1 MSKNQRINYTKIKIK
16 QSLQNTQVQHDIF
29 KHSEIED
36 TIDRILENHE
46 VKLNDVIYLL
56 ESQEI
61 QRLGLVG
68 NSIRENMFGKNVTFI
83 NNIILN
89 YTNVCVTYC
98 KFCAFYRPPGHEE
111 SYTVSKEEILNRV
124 VFAKANYNIKQVL
137 FQGGHNPKLNTEYF
151 EDIFRTLKAKCPDV
165 AIHGLSASEID
176 MVARVDRTSSLEV
189 LERLQDAG
197 LESLPGAGAEILVD
211 EVKDI
216 ISPLKISSQTW
227 LDIMEK
233 AHSIGIKSS
242 ATMMYGTVESV
253 EQRARHI
260 LKIADLQRK
269 TAGFMAFI
277 PWSFEP
283 NKTEIQDSG
292 IVQHP
297 MGGFE
302 LLKMISVSRIVFK
315 GLIDH
320 LQSSWLT
327 NGIGMAQLAI
337 YHGSDDFGGTLIGE
351 EVVSATGA
359 RSTELL
365 SKNIITAIKAMGYR
379 PAERNNSYDIVKQY

>member
-1 MSKNQRINYTKIKIK
+1 M
-16 QSLQNTQVQHDIF
+16 QNTQVHHDIY
-29 KHSEIED
+29 KDSEIEN
-36 TIDRILENHE
+36 TIDRILKDHDI
-46 VKLNDVIYLL
+46 KLNDLILL
-56 ESQEI
+56 LKSQEI

-68 NSIRENMFGKNVTFI
+68 NSIRERMYGKNVTFI

-151 EDIFRTLKAKCPDV
+151 EDVFRTLKTKCPDV
-165 AIHGLSASEID
+165 AIHGLSASEVD
-176 MVARVDRTSSLEV
+176 MIARVDKTSPLEV
-189 LERLQDAG
+189 LERLQKAG

-233 AHSIGIKSS
+233 AHNIGMKSS

-269 TAGFMAFI
+269 TGGFMAFI

-292 IVQHP
+292 LVQHP

-302 LLKMISVSRIVFK
+302 LLKMISVSRIVFN

-365 SKNIITAIKAMGYR
+365 SKNIITAIKAMGYT
-379 PAERNNSYDIVKQY
+379 PAERNNSYDVIKHF

>member
-1 MSKNQRINYTKIKIK
+1 
-16 QSLQNTQVQHDIF
+16 
-29 KHSEIED
+29 
-36 TIDRILENHE
+36 
-46 VKLNDVIYLL
+46 
-56 ESQEI
+56 
-61 QRLGLVG
+61 
-68 NSIRENMFGKNVTFI
+68 
-83 NNIILN
+83 
-89 YTNVCVTYC
+89 
-98 KFCAFYRPPGHEE
+98 
-111 SYTVSKEEILNRV
+111 
-124 VFAKANYNIKQVL
+124 
-137 FQGGHNPKLNTEYF
+137 
-151 EDIFRTLKAKCPDV
+151 
-165 AIHGLSASEID
+165 
-176 MVARVDRTSSLEV
+176 
-189 LERLQDAG
+189 
-197 LESLPGAGAEILVD
+197 LPGAGAEILVD
-211 EVKDI
+211 EVKDV
-216 ISPLKISSQTW
+216 ISPFKISSQTW

-233 AHSIGIKSS
+233 AHSLGMKSS

-269 TAGFMAFI
+269 TGGFMAFI

-283 NKTEIQDSG
+283 NKTEIQDNG
-292 IVQHP
+292 LVQHP

-302 LLKMISVSRIVFK
+302 LLKMISVSRIVFN

-365 SKNIITAIKAMGYR
+365 SKNIITAIKAMGYT
-379 PAERNNSYDIVKQY
+379 PAERNNSYDIVKHF

>member
-176 MVARVDRTSSLEV
+176 MIARVDRTSPLEV
-189 LERLQDAG
+189 LERLQDSG

-269 TAGFMAFI
+269 TNGFMAFI

-302 LLKMISVSRIVFK
+302 LLKMISVSRIVFN

-359 RSTELL
+359 RFTELL

>member
-1 MSKNQRINYTKIKIK
+1 MQVTY
-16 QSLQNTQVQHDIF
+16 SLQNTQLSHDIL
-29 KHSEIED
+29 KGSEIED
-36 TIDRILENHE
+36 TVTEILSDNEF
-46 VKLNDVIYLL
+46 KINDLVFLL
-56 ESQEI
+56 KTHEI
-61 QRLGLVG
+61 QRLGLIG
-68 NSIRENMFGKNVTFI
+68 NKIREDLYGKKVSFI

-98 KFCAFYRPPGHEE
+98 KFCAFYRPPGHKE
-111 SYTVSKEEILNRV
+111 SYTVSKEEILNRI
-124 VFAKANYNIKQVL
+124 VFAKTNYDIKQVL

-151 EDIFRTLKAKCPDV
+151 EDVFNSIRTKCPDV

-176 MVARVDRTSSLEV
+176 MISRVDKSSPREV
-189 LERLQDAG
+189 LSRLKHAG

-211 EVKDI
+211 EVKEI

-227 LDIMEK
+227 LDIMET
-233 AHSIGIKSS
+233 AHDLGIKSS
-242 ATMMYGTVESV
+242 ATMMYGTVESI
-253 EQRARHI
+253 EQRARHMI
-260 LKIADLQRK
+260 KIAELQKK
-269 TAGFMAFI
+269 TKGFMAFI

-283 NKTEIQDSG
+283 NNTEINESG
-292 IVQHP
+292 IVQFP

-337 YHGSDDFGGTLIGE
+337 YHGADDFGGTLIGE

-365 SKNIITAIKAMGYR
+365 AQNIINAIKAMGYIPVER
-379 PAERNNSYDIVKQY
+379 RNNYEVIKHF

>member
-1 MSKNQRINYTKIKIK
+1 M
-16 QSLQNTQVQHDIF
+16 QNTQVHNDIF
-29 KHSEIED
+29 KDSEIED
-36 TIDRILENHE
+36 TIDRILKSHDI
-46 VKLNDVIYLL
+46 KLNDVIYLL

-61 QRLGLVG
+61 QRLGLIG

-111 SYTVSKEEILNRV
+111 SYTVTKEEILNRV
-124 VFAKANYNIKQVL
+124 VFAKANYDIKQVL

-165 AIHGLSASEID
+165 AIHGLSASEVE
-176 MVARVDRTSSLEV
+176 MVARVDRTSPQEV
-189 LERLQDAG
+189 LERLQMAG

-211 EVKDI
+211 EVKDV

-233 AHSIGIKSS
+233 AHNIGIKSS
-242 ATMMYGTVESV
+242 ATMMYGTVETV

-269 TAGFMAFI
+269 TNGFMAFI

-283 NKTEIQDSG
+283 NKTEIQGSG
-292 IVQHP
+292 LVQHP

-302 LLKMISVSRIVFK
+302 LLKMISVSRIVFN

-365 SKNIITAIKAMGYR
+365 SKNIITAIKAMGYN
-379 PAERNNSYDIVKQY
+379 PAERNNSYDIIKYY

>member
-1 MSKNQRINYTKIKIK
+1 M
-16 QSLQNTQVQHDIF
+16 QNTQVHHDIF
-29 KHSEIED
+29 KDSEIEE
-36 TIDRILENHE
+36 TIDRIQENHE
-46 VKLNDVIYLL
+46 IKLNDVIYLL

-68 NSIRENMFGKNVTFI
+68 NSIREGMFGKNVTFI

-124 VFAKANYNIKQVL
+124 IFAKSNYNIKQVL
-137 FQGGHNPKLNTEYF
+137 FQGGHNPKLDTEYF
-151 EDIFRTLKAKCPDV
+151 EDIFKTLKAKCPDV
-165 AIHGLSASEID
+165 AIHGLSASEVD
-176 MVARVDRTSSLEV
+176 MIARVDRTSPLEV
-189 LERLQDAG
+189 LSRLQVAG

-211 EVKDI
+211 EVKDV

-269 TAGFMAFI
+269 TNGFMAFI

-283 NKTEIQDSG
+283 NKTEMQG
-292 IVQHP
+292 TGLVQHP

-302 LLKMISVSRIVFK
+302 LLKMISVSRIVFN

-365 SKNIITAIKAMGYR
+365 SKNIITAIKAMGYK
-379 PAERNNSYDIVKQY
+379 PAERNNSYDIVKRY

>member
-1 MSKNQRINYTKIKIK
+1 M
-16 QSLQNTQVQHDIF
+16 QNTQLSQDIL
-29 KHSEIED
+29 KGTELED
-36 TIDRILENHE
+36 TVNEILSGTEFNI
-46 VKLNDVIYLL
+46 NDLIFLL
-56 ESQEI
+56 KTNEI
-61 QRLGLVG
+61 QRLGLIG
-68 NSIRENMFGKNVTFI
+68 NRIREDLFGKQVSFI

-89 YTNVCVTYC
+89 YTNVCITYC

-111 SYTVSKEEILNRV
+111 SYTVSKEEILNRII
-124 VFAKANYNIKQVL
+124 FAKTNYDIKQVL

-151 EDIFRTLKAKCPDV
+151 EDVFSSIRTKCPDV

-176 MVARVDRTSSLEV
+176 MISKVDRSSPREV
-189 LERLQDAG
+189 LARLQKAG

-227 LDIMEK
+227 LDIMET
-233 AHSIGIKSS
+233 AHELGIKSS
-242 ATMMYGTVESV
+242 ATMMYGTVETI
-253 EQRARHI
+253 EQRARHM
-260 LKIADLQRK
+260 LKIADLQKK
-269 TAGFMAFI
+269 TRGFMAFI

-283 NKTEIQDSG
+283 NKTEIHETGTVSF
-292 IVQHP
+292 P

-302 LLKMISVSRIVFK
+302 LLKMISVSRILYN

-365 SKNIITAIKAMGYR
+365 AKNIINAIRAMRYT
-379 PAERNNSYDIVKQY
+379 PVERSNNYDIVKYF

>member
-1 MSKNQRINYTKIKIK
+1 M
-16 QSLQNTQVQHDIF
+16 QNTQVHHDIY
-29 KHSEIED
+29 KDSEIEN
-36 TIDRILENHE
+36 TIDRILKDHDI
-46 VKLNDVIYLL
+46 KLNDLILL
-56 ESQEI
+56 LKSQEI
-61 QRLGLVG
+61 QRLGLLG
-68 NSIRENMFGKNVTFI
+68 NSIRERMYGKNVTFI

-151 EDIFRTLKAKCPDV
+151 EDVFRTLKTKCPDV
-165 AIHGLSASEID
+165 AIHGLSASEVD
-176 MVARVDRTSSLEV
+176 MIARVDKTSPLEV
-189 LERLQDAG
+189 LERLQKAG

-233 AHSIGIKSS
+233 AHNIGMKSS

-269 TAGFMAFI
+269 TGGFMAFI

-292 IVQHP
+292 LVQHP

-302 LLKMISVSRIVFK
+302 LLKMISVSRIVFN
-315 GLIDH
+315 GLVDH

-365 SKNIITAIKAMGYR
+365 SKNIITAIKAMGYT
-379 PAERNNSYDIVKQY
+379 PAERNNSYDVIKHF

>member
-1 MSKNQRINYTKIKIK
+1 M
-16 QSLQNTQVQHDIF
+16 QNSQISHDIF
-29 KHSEIED
+29 KGSE
-36 TIDRILENHE
+36 LENT
-46 VKLNDVIYLL
+46 VDKILNDQDLEINDLIYLL
-56 ESQEI
+56 KSPEI
-61 QRLGLVG
+61 QRLGLIG
-68 NSIRENMFGKNVTFI
+68 NSLRENLYGKQVSFI

-111 SYTVSKEEILNRV
+111 SYTVSKEEIIERI
-124 VFAKANYNIKQVL
+124 VFAKKNYDIKQVL
-137 FQGGHNPKLNTEYF
+137 FQGGHNPKLNIEYF
-151 EDIFRTLKAKCPDV
+151 EDIFNTIRLKCPDV

-176 MVARVDRTSSLEV
+176 MIARVDKSSHREV
-189 LERLQDAG
+189 LERLHIAG

-211 EVKDI
+211 EVKEI

-227 LDIMEK
+227 LEIMET
-233 AHSIGIKSS
+233 AHKIGIKSS
-242 ATMMYGTVESV
+242 ATMMYGTVETI
-253 EQRARHI
+253 EQRARHL
-260 LKIADLQRK
+260 LKIAELQKR
-269 TAGFMAFI
+269 TRGFMAFI

-283 NKTEIQDSG
+283 NKTEIQEIG
-292 IVQHP
+292 TVQYA

-302 LLKMISVSRIVFK
+302 LLKMISVSRIVFN

-337 YHGSDDFGGTLIGE
+337 FHGSDDFGGTLIGE

-365 SKNIITAIKAMGYR
+365 ANNIINAIKSMGFA
-379 PAERNNSYDIVKQY
+379 PVERNNSYDWLRTF

>member
-1 MSKNQRINYTKIKIK
+1 MQ
-16 QSLQNTQVQHDIF
+16 
-29 KHSEIED
+29 
-36 TIDRILENHE
+36 
-46 VKLNDVIYLL
+46 
-56 ESQEI
+56 
-61 QRLGLVG
+61 
-68 NSIRENMFGKNVTFI
+68 
-83 NNIILN
+83 
-89 YTNVCVTYC
+89 
-98 KFCAFYRPPGHEE
+98 
-111 SYTVSKEEILNRV
+111 
-124 VFAKANYNIKQVL
+124 
-137 FQGGHNPKLNTEYF
+137 
-151 EDIFRTLKAKCPDV
+151 
-165 AIHGLSASEID
+165 
-176 MVARVDRTSSLEV
+176 
-189 LERLQDAG
+189 
-197 LESLPGAGAEILVD
+197 
-211 EVKDI
+211 
-216 ISPLKISSQTW
+216 
-227 LDIMEK
+227 K
-233 AHSIGIKSS
+233 AHSIGMKSS

-269 TAGFMAFI
+269 TGGFMAFI

-292 IVQHP
+292 LVQHP

-302 LLKMISVSRIVFK
+302 LLKMISVSRIVFN

-365 SKNIITAIKAMGYR
+365 SKNIITAIKAMGYT
-379 PAERNNSYDIVKQY
+379 PAERNNSYDIVKHF

>member
-1 MSKNQRINYTKIKIK
+1 M
-16 QSLQNTQVQHDIF
+16 QNSQISHDIL
-29 KHSEIED
+29 KRSELEN
-36 TIDRILENHE
+36 TIDKIL
-46 VKLNDVIYLL
+46 KSGDLGINDVVHLL
-56 ESQEI
+56 KSAEI
-61 QRLGLVG
+61 QRLGLIG
-68 NSIRENMFGKNVTFI
+68 NDIREKLFGKQVSFI

-98 KFCAFYRPPGHEE
+98 KFCAFYRPPGHAE
-111 SYTVSKEEILNRV
+111 SYTVSKEEILQRLI
-124 VFAKANYNIKQVL
+124 FAKTNYDIKQVL

-151 EDIFRTLKAKCPDV
+151 EDIFNAIRSKCPEI

-176 MVARVDRTSSLEV
+176 MIARVDRSSPREV
-189 LERLQDAG
+189 LERLHKAG

-211 EVKDI
+211 EVKEV

-227 LDIMEK
+227 LDIMET
-233 AHSIGIKSS
+233 AHNIGIKSS
-242 ATMMYGTVESV
+242 ATMMYGTVETI

-260 LKIADLQRK
+260 LKIAELQRK
-269 TAGFMAFI
+269 TSGFMAFI

-283 NKTEIQDSG
+283 NKTEIQESG
-292 IVQHP
+292 TVQYA

-302 LLKMISVSRIVFK
+302 LLKMISVSRIVLN

-337 YHGSDDFGGTLIGE
+337 FHGSDDFGGTLIGE

-359 RSTELL
+359 RATELL
-365 SKNIITAIKAMGYR
+365 QNNIVNAIKSMGFI
-379 PAERNNSYDIVKQY
+379 PVERNNNYDVLRKY

>member
-1 MSKNQRINYTKIKIK
+1 M
-16 QSLQNTQVQHDIF
+16 QNTQVHHDIF
-29 KHSEIED
+29 KDSEIED
-36 TIDRILENHE
+36 TVDRMLENHE
-46 VKLNDVIYLL
+46 IKLNDVIYLL

-68 NSIRENMFGKNVTFI
+68 NSIRENIFGKNVTFI

-151 EDIFRTLKAKCPDV
+151 EDIFKTLKAKCPDV
-165 AIHGLSASEID
+165 AIHGLSASEVD
-176 MVARVDRTSSLEV
+176 MIARVDRTSPLEV

-269 TAGFMAFI
+269 TNGFMAFI

-283 NKTEIQDSG
+283 NKTEIQGSG
-292 IVQHP
+292 LVQHP

-315 GLIDH
+315 DLIDH

-365 SKNIITAIKAMGYR
+365 SKNIITAIKAMGYK
-379 PAERNNSYDIVKQY
+379 PAERNNSYDIIRQY

>member
-1 MSKNQRINYTKIKIK
+1 M
-16 QSLQNTQVQHDIF
+16 QNTQVQHDIF
-29 KHSEIED
+29 KDSEIED
-36 TIDRILENHE
+36 TIDRILESHE
-46 VKLNDVIYLL
+46 IKLNDIIYLL
-56 ESQEI
+56 KSQEI
-61 QRLGLVG
+61 QRLGLVS

-89 YTNVCVTYC
+89 YTNVCITYC

-124 VFAKANYNIKQVL
+124 VFAKANYGIKQVL

-165 AIHGLSASEID
+165 AIHGLSASEVD
-176 MVARVDRTSSLEV
+176 MIARVDRTSPLEV
-189 LERLQDAG
+189 LERLQSAG

-211 EVKDI
+211 EVKQV

-269 TAGFMAFI
+269 TNGFMAFI

-292 IVQHP
+292 LVQHP

-302 LLKMISVSRIVFK
+302 LLKMISVSRIVFN
-315 GLIDH
+315 GLINH

-359 RSTELL
+359 KSTELL
-365 SKNIITAIKAMGYR
+365 SKNIITAIKAMGYK
-379 PAERNNSYDIVKQY
+379 PAERNNSYDIIKQY